1 MPRRHGRSATGLNVA
16 PVVVRAADPLIQIDT
31 SYLIRALVKGSAQ
44 DRALRIWLRNGETLA
59 ISAIAWGEFL
69 CGPAE
74 EGQVDLAARVV
85 PERLDFTGDDATLA
99 ARLFNASGRRRG
111 SFVDCMI
118 AATAIR
124 AESALATVNLEDFRR
139 FAEAGL
145 ILART

>member
-1 MPRRHGRSATGLNVA
+1 M
-16 PVVVRAADPLIQIDT
+16 IQLDT
-31 SYLIRALVKGSAQ
+31 SFLIRALVKGSAQ
-44 DRALRIWLRNGETLA
+44 DRALRTWLKAGETLA

-74 EGQVDLAARVV
+74 VGQFDLAARIV
-85 PERLDFTGDDATLA
+85 PERLAFTGDDATLA
-99 ARLFNASGRRRG
+99 AGLFNASGRRRG

-124 AESALATVNLEDFRR
+124 AETALATVNLEDFRR